1 MPLKSPFPTILTFC
15 RWKSGTSL
23 RRWVQRQMVDP
34 HAKKSK
40 TDGYRSRAA
49 YKLLELDTKFRLF
62 GKSTRNIVDLGFAP
76 GAWTQVALNKSR
88 ARGVLP
94 TILGV
99 DLIHCQPPEGSLFIQ
114 GDIFLKKTHNSI
126 QTFFEPRGPLDLVLS
141 DMMTNTSGIGD
152 NDHFASMELCDGV
165 LLLALQ
171 MLQKNGSLV
180 MKFYTG
186 KEDQILQKRL
196 EKVFARVHKVKPAAC
211 RAELREMYFVCLRKK
226 REVSVEEL
234 FS

>member
-1 MPLKSPFPTILTFC
+1 
-15 RWKSGTSL
+15 
-23 RRWVQRQMVDP
+23 MVDP

-62 GKSTRNIVDLGFAP
+62 GRNTKNIVDLGFAP

-88 ARGVLP
+88 ARGVQP
-94 TILGV
+94 NVLGV
-99 DLIHCQPPEGSLFIQ
+99 DLIHCQAPEGAHFIQ
-114 GDIFLKKTHNSI
+114 SDIFLKKTHQSI
-126 QTFFEPRGPLDLVLS
+126 TAFFEPLGPLDLVLS

-171 MLQKNGSLV
+171 MLQRNGSLV

-186 KEDQILQKRL
+186 KEDQLLQKRL
-196 EKVFARVHKVKPAAC
+196 ERVFARVHKVKPAAC
-211 RAELREMYFVCLRKK
+211 RAELREMYFVCLKKK
-226 REVSVEEL
+226 RQVSVEEL
-234 FS
+234 FE